1 MDAQQFLAEFGHI
14 ANAPGSVAR
23 LRDLVLQ
30 LAAQG
35 KLVGPS
41 EMLASSSELL
51 DRVRETRSQRVADK
65 KLPREKQYPSIS
77 DAGGAARGPQHWRW
91 AYFGEV
97 WHLLSGRDLGPTQY
111 NESRSGIPYITG
123 ASNIENGVIAVNR
136 WTSEPVVISTAGDL
150 LITCKG
156 TIGKT
161 AFNNIGDVHIARQ
174 IMAIRGFT
182 DELDSQFLKI
192 WLDGFVDELVK
203 KSKSMIPGFS
213 RDDLIFA
220 AYPIF
225 PLEEQSRIV
234 AKVDELMALCDRLEQ
249 QQQDRR
255 KLQNGLRQSTLQALA
270 SAESPHELQESWQR
284 LQANFGTLFS
294 EPGDVRPLRDVLFDL
309 ALRGLLLS
317 SSRLALGDDP
327 ASDELG
333 SLPVGWAWKTLA
345 DFSEYITSGSRGW
358 KSYMTS
364 TGDSFIR
371 SQDIRQDALIFES
384 PAYVTLP
391 ERVEGKRTLVRAGDV
406 LLTIT
411 GGNVGRCAVVPELTN
426 KAYVSQHVAL
436 IRLHDPS
443 LSEFI
448 HFWMINAFGGRAF
461 LARYIYGDKPGLNL
475 AQVGSVP
482 VPVPPASV
490 LPQILASLR
499 RLQELCDAFGKQLK
513 TKCELAERLSTA
525 SVARISG
532 ITLTAT
538 EDFPVKAPQTEL
550 LAPLR
555 LGTLPDVR
563 VHAPLATLL
572 ARHHGE
578 MSARDLWQRFG
589 GEIDSFY
596 VQLKTEVTHGWIED
610 PSYELDPNAP
620 AGPKTYPDGAL
631 VAKMKIKQ
639 EA

>member
-14 ANAPGSVAR
+14 ANAPGGVAQ
-23 LRDLVLQ
+23 LRELVLQ

-51 DRVRETRSQRVADK
+51 DRVRETRSQLVADK
-65 KLPREKQYPSIS
+65 KLPREKQYPTIS
-77 DAGGAARGPQHWRW
+77 DAGSAARGQQHWRW

-234 AKVDELMALCDRLEQ
+234 AKVDELMALCDQLEKQ
-249 QQQDRR
+249 QKDRR
-255 KLQNGLRQSTLQALA
+255 KLQNALRQSTLRALA
-270 SAESPHELQESWQR
+270 GAESPHELQGSWQR
-284 LQANFGTLFS
+284 LQANFGHLFS
-294 EPGDVRPLRDVLFDL
+294 EPGDVRAFRDVLFDL
-309 ALRGLLLS
+309 ALRGLFLP
-317 SSRLALGDDP
+317 SSRLATTDGP
-327 ASDELG
+327 AGQELG
-333 SLPVGWAWKTLA
+333 PLPVGWEWKTLA
-345 DFSEYITSGSRGW
+345 ELSNYITSGSRGW
-358 KSYMTS
+358 KTYMTS

-371 SQDIRQDALIFES
+371 SQDIRQDALIFDS

-391 ERVEGKRTLVRAGDV
+391 ERVEGKRTLVRAGDL

-411 GGNVGRCAVVPELTN
+411 GGNVGRCAMVPELTN

-443 LSEFI
+443 LCEFI

-482 VPVPPASV
+482 VPVPPMAA
-490 LPQILASLR
+490 LPTILVSLR
-499 RLQELCDAFGKQLK
+499 SHQALCDQFDKQLK
-513 TKCELAERLSTA
+513 AKRELAERLSSAT
-525 SVARISG
+525 VAELSG
-532 ITLTAT
+532 ITHPVL
-538 EDFPVKAPQTEL
+538 EDSPVKA
-550 LAPLR
+550 
-555 LGTLPDVR
+555 
-563 VHAPLATLL
+563 
-572 ARHHGE
+572 
-578 MSARDLWQRFG
+578 
-589 GEIDSFY
+589 
-596 VQLKTEVTHGWIED
+596 
-610 PSYELDPNAP
+610 
-620 AGPKTYPDGAL
+620 
-631 VAKMKIKQ
+631 
-639 EA
+639 

>member
-14 ANAPGSVAR
+14 ANAPGGVAQ
-23 LRDLVLQ
+23 LRELVLQ

-51 DRVRETRSQRVADK
+51 DRVRETRSQLVADK
-65 KLPREKQYPSIS
+65 KLPREKQYPTIS
-77 DAGGAARGPQHWRW
+77 DAGSAARGQQHWRW

-234 AKVDELMALCDRLEQ
+234 AKVDELMALCDQLEKQ
-249 QQQDRR
+249 QKDRR
-255 KLQNGLRQSTLQALA
+255 KLQNALRQSTLQALA

-284 LQANFGTLFS
+284 LQANFGHFFS
-294 EPGDVRPLRDVLFDL
+294 EPGDVRAFRDVLFDL
-309 ALRGLLLS
+309 ALRGLFLP
-317 SSRLALGDDP
+317 SSRLATWDCP
-327 ASDELG
+327 AGQELG
-333 SLPVGWAWKTLA
+333 PLPVGWEWKTLA
-345 DFSEYITSGSRGW
+345 ELSDYITSGSRGW
-358 KSYMTS
+358 KTYMTS

-371 SQDIRQDALIFES
+371 SQDIRQDALIFDS

-391 ERVEGKRTLVRAGDV
+391 ERVEGKRTLVRAGDL

-411 GGNVGRCAVVPELTN
+411 GSNVGRCAVVPELTN

-436 IRLHDPS
+436 IRLNAPS
-443 LSEFI
+443 LADFI

-482 VPVPPASV
+482 VPVPPMAV
-490 LPQILASLR
+490 LPTILVSLR
-499 RLQELCDAFGKQLK
+499 RHQALCDEFDKQLK
-513 TKCELAERLSTA
+513 AKRELAERLSSAT
-525 SVARISG
+525 VAELSG
-532 ITLTAT
+532 ITLPVI
-538 EDFPVKAPQTEL
+538 EDSPVKA
-550 LAPLR
+550 
-555 LGTLPDVR
+555 
-563 VHAPLATLL
+563 
-572 ARHHGE
+572 
-578 MSARDLWQRFG
+578 
-589 GEIDSFY
+589 
-596 VQLKTEVTHGWIED
+596 
-610 PSYELDPNAP
+610 
-620 AGPKTYPDGAL
+620 
-631 VAKMKIKQ
+631 
-639 EA
+639 